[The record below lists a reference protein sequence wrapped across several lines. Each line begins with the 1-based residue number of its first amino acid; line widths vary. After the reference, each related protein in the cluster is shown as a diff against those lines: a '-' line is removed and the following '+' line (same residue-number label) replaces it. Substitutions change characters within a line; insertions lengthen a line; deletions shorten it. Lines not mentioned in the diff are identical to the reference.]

1 MVSFVLNT
9 AILWWLLGLHNL
21 VVSRLLDGIM
31 CFYFLFLRDGG
42 KSS

>member
-1 MVSFVLNT
+1 MVYFVLNT
-9 AILWWLLGLHNL
+9 AILWCLLGLDL
-21 VVSRLLDGIM
+21 VVSMLLDGGV